1 MIMDEYDPKI
11 ERRAENI
18 MFIDETART
27 ANTDGAAFL
36 NLVHNPTLVDD
47 LAEAQRAAIF
57 SGLRLLG
64 EPAQSFDPA
73 DYY

>member
-27 ANTDGAAFL
+27 ANAAAALFL
-36 NLVHNPTLVDD
+36 DLVGNPTLIGG
-47 LAEAQRAAIF
+47 LTEAKRAAIF

>member
-1 MIMDEYDPKI
+1 MKDFESRI
-11 ERRAENI
+11 EQL
-18 MFIDETART
+18 
-27 ANTDGAAFL
+27 ANTIGQNDANAGEANAAAALFL
-36 NLVHNPTLVDD
+36 DLVGNPTLIGG
-47 LAEAQRAAIF
+47 LTEAQRAAIF

>member
-1 MIMDEYDPKI
+1 MKDFESRI
-11 ERRAENI
+11 EQL
-18 MFIDETART
+18 
-27 ANTDGAAFL
+27 ANTIGQNDANAGKANAAGAAFL
-36 NLVHNPTLVDD
+36 RLVHNPTLIDD
-47 LAEAQRAAIF
+47 LTEAQRAAIF